1 VCKGLPLTQ
10 MIVAK
15 GQPLSTSMLSLVP
28 PGLRKQ
34 PPPAESAQVQAAA
47 APHGVPDVR
56 AQGDGLIKA
65 VVGQPAQ
72 FTVDS
77 KDSHGELR
85 VTVEGT
91 HRLTTVLS
99 RTFVCSY
106 GRQ

>member
-1 VCKGLPLTQ
+1 MCTGLPLTQ

-28 PGLRKQ
+28 PGSRKQ
-34 PPPAESAQVQAAA
+34 PLQAESVQAAA

-77 KDSHGELR
+77 RDSHGELR
-85 VTVEGT
+85 VSVEGT
-91 HRLTTVLS
+91 HGLTTVLFH
-99 RTFVCSY
+99 TFVCSY
-106 GRQ
+106 DRQ